1 MEKRGAFMEWNVV
14 LAPVMLLFILFIGV
28 PQILSNPHE
37 YLHLPALMIVL
48 GGCVF
53 AILFGTRFK
62 NTLNLLKAYTYIV
75 IPQKRMSPPEAIKL
89 IVELS
94 RISLT
99 SGKTALIPE
108 IDKIKDPFLQYG
120 ISLVVEKFQEPFIR
134 AALYNSIEE
143 MQDRHMTIVAINKNT
158 AVVAPVA
165 GMVGT
170 VIGLIQVLRNMSDP
184 SQLGK
189 AMALGL
195 IATFYGGFLSGMVFT
210 PIAQKLKIMSDEEA
224 SLKRMMAEGILFI
237 SKGEVPLKVEKY
249 LLSYLHL
256 GDVNKADPLQRTV

>member
-1 MEKRGAFMEWNVV
+1 MEWNVL
-14 LAPVMLLFILFIGV
+14 LAPIMLLLILFIGV
-28 PQILSNPHE
+28 PEIIRSPQE
-37 YLHLPALMIVL
+37 YLHVPALMIVL

-53 AILFGTRFK
+53 AMLFGTKFK
-62 NTLNLLKAYTYIV
+62 NTRNLLKAYSFIV
-75 IPQKRMSPPEAIKL
+75 FPQKRMTPVNAIKI

-99 SGKTALIPE
+99 QGKAALIPE
-108 IDKIKDPFLQYG
+108 IERIKDPFLQYG

-143 MQDRHMTIVAINKNT
+143 MQERHMTIVAINRNT
-158 AVVAPVA
+158 AVVAPIA

-170 VIGLIQVLRNMSDP
+170 IVGLIQVLRNMADP

-210 PIAQKLKIMSDEEA
+210 PIAQKLKIMSDEEVV
-224 SLKRMMAEGILFI
+224 LKRMMAEGILFI
-237 SKGEVPLKVEKY
+237 SKGEVPIKVEKY
-249 LLSYLHL
+249 LLSYLHM
-256 GDVNKADPLQRTV
+256 GDVNKAALSNQAV

>member
-1 MEKRGAFMEWNVV
+1 MEWNIL
-14 LAPVMLLFILFIGV
+14 LAPAMMVLILFIGV
-28 PQILSNPHE
+28 PEIVQHPAE
-37 YLHLPALMIVL
+37 YLHVPALMIVL

-62 NTLNLLKAYTYIV
+62 NILSLLKAYTFLV
-75 IPQKRMSPPEAIKL
+75 IPQKRISPQDAIKL

-94 RISLT
+94 RIALT
-99 SGKTALIPE
+99 QGKAALIPQIE
-108 IDKIKDPFLQYG
+108 KIKDPFLQYG
-120 ISLVVEKFQEPFIR
+120 VSLVVEKFQEPFIR

-143 MQDRHMTIVAINKNT
+143 MQERHQMIATINRNT

-170 VIGLIQVLRNMSDP
+170 IVGLIQVLRNMADP

-195 IATFYGGFLSGMVFT
+195 IATFYGGFLSGMIFS
-210 PIAQKLKIMSDEEA
+210 PIAQKFKIMSDEEA
-224 SLKRMMAEGILFI
+224 HLKRMMAEGILFI
-237 SKGEVPLKVEKY
+237 AKGEVPIKVEKY
-249 LLSYLHL
+249 LLSYLQL
-256 GDVNKADPLQRTV
+256 GDISKTVQANQAA